1 MKFDSLLFNINLPT
15 ADPHQGS
22 LLVAEPF
29 LKDDY
34 FLHAVICLIDYEGA
48 DSPAMGI
55 VLNRQTAYSLQDLVE
70 NITVEEKIPIYC
82 GGPVAYD
89 RLYFLHTLGDILPGG
104 REVRPGLWVGGDFD
118 AMIDYINSGYPIEDR
133 IRFFVGYSGWSK
145 GQLSQEVEAH
155 TWAVAE
161 IESNDKLFTLSE
173 DELWHDAV
181 RSLGHEHRGWLFH
194 PRNPHAN

>member
-1 MKFDSLLFNINLPT
+1 MKFESLLFNIDLPT
-15 ADPHQGS
+15 AQPHEGA

-29 LKDDY
+29 LRDDY
-34 FLHAVICLIDYEGA
+34 FLHAVICMVDYEDA

-55 VLNRQTAYSLQDLVE
+55 VLNRQTAYALQDLIE
-70 NITVEEKIPIYC
+70 NIHIEEKIPVFC

-89 RLYFLHTLGDILPGG
+89 RLYFLHTLGDIIPGG
-104 REVRPGLWVGGDFD
+104 REVRPGLWIGGDFEC
-118 AMIDYINSGYPIEDR
+118 MIDYINSGYPTEGK
-133 IRFFVGYSGWSK
+133 IRFFVGYSGWST
-145 GQLSQEVEAH
+145 GQLKQEVEAH

-161 IESNDKLFTLSE
+161 IRSNESLLSQGE

-181 RSLGHEHRGWLFH
+181 RSLGEEHRGWLFH